1 MYSRLSTG
9 AERRDASAL
18 ALVLSLVAAI
28 AFLCVWAPVVHAAPA
43 LNFENFVAGAFN
55 ADETPST
62 QAGAHPF
69 ELTTS
74 FSLGTVADSRVGYQ
88 VPAAALRSTVLDL
101 PPGAVGDPSAVPQ
114 CAQFDMNGSDPAHPP
129 GDCPTN
135 TQVGY
140 AVLDV
145 QFIGPRATKTV
156 PVYNMA
162 PPAGQPAQ
170 FAFVVISAVAHID
183 IGVRTGGDYGV
194 VATVNSINAAV
205 PVYGAKVHLWGL
217 PADPSHDALRFLPS
231 SALHPLA
238 GDVNGQPI
246 ASGLPRKPLLR
257 NPTSCSGP
265 LTTMI
270 HATSWQQPGEVVDD
284 SSQAAAA
291 TGCSAV
297 PFAPTMSVAPDTKR
311 AGSPA
316 GFAIDLNVPQNQ
328 NPEGLASSDLKDVVM
343 TLPAGVAINPG
354 AAESLQGCSDS
365 DFAVSSA
372 DEGHCPDASNVGGL
386 EIKSPLLTSPL
397 KGSLYLASPL
407 EQSAAAAASGRMFR
421 VFLEAEGQGVRIKR
435 IGTVVPDPTT
445 GQLTVTF
452 DDNPQLPFETLH
464 VQLEGGPQAAL
475 TTPRSCGTYTTHSEL
490 TPWARPTEPVGVDSS
505 FTIDE
510 NCGAGGSF
518 SPTLGAG
525 TFGSQAGSS
534 SPFTMTLT
542 RPDGQQEVSGLN
554 LTLPPGLV
562 GKLAGIPLCQEAQA
576 ATGTCSPE
584 SQIGRVAATAGAGLS
599 PLLVPQP
606 GKLPTAVYLAGPYK
620 GAPFS
625 LSVVVP
631 AEAGPFNLGTV
642 VVRAALFV
650 DPHDAHVSVS
660 SDSIPTILDGV
671 PLNVQKINVTLDR
684 PGFMVSPTN
693 CTPMQITGT
702 ATSSAGQSA
711 ALSSP
716 FQVGSCAALRFAPK
730 FSVSTVGQ
738 ASKANGASLTTKLS
752 FPSNQGE
759 ANITKVKVELPKQLP
774 SRLSTLQKACT
785 SAQFDAN
792 PAGCPAASFI
802 GHATVHTPLLP
813 VPLTGPAIFVS
824 HGGEAFPSLV
834 MVLQGYG
841 VTVDLVGTTLI
852 RNGVTSTTFKTVP
865 DVPFNDFELTLG
877 QGKYSAL
884 GANLPRKANYSFCG
898 QHMVMP
904 TEFVAQNGALVKQ
917 STPITTTGCKPVATK
932 AQKLAAALKACRKK
946 SKGKQAVCAR
956 TARRQFATVA
966 KRAGKKPGGT
976 R

>member
-1 MYSRLSTG
+1 MGPNVGFSAGLLASKRASRRAAVAVLILIG
-9 AERRDASAL
+9 VLVAVCASSPAASAAL
-18 ALVLSLVAAI
+18 ALS
-28 AFLCVWAPVVHAAPA
+28 
-43 LNFENFVAGAFN
+43 FESFSVQTVN
-55 ADETPST
+55 ADATPST
-62 QAGAHPF
+62 QAAAHPF

-74 FSLGTVADSRVGYQ
+74 FQVGTFFDSAIGVELPDASLKDTTVR
-88 VPAAALRSTVLDL
+88 L
-101 PPGAVGDPSAVPQ
+101 PPGAVGDPAAVARCSESELPSPLSP
-114 CAQFDMNGSDPAHPP
+114 CAAD
-129 GDCPTN
+129 
-135 TQVGY
+135 TQIGY
-140 AVLDV
+140 ADV
-145 QFIGPRATKTV
+145 DRKYLFGRSVEREA
-156 PVYNMA
+156 VYNMV
-162 PPAGQPAQ
+162 PPAGEPAQ
-170 FAFVVISAVAHID
+170 FRFVVAAAVAHID
-183 IGVRTGGDYGV
+183 LKVRSDGDYGV
-194 VATVNSINAAV
+194 TATAHNINDAA
-205 PVYGAKVHLWGL
+205 PVYAVTVHLWGV
-217 PADPSHDALRFLPS
+217 PADPSHDAIRGAS
-231 SALHPLA
+231 
-238 GDVNGQPI
+238 
-246 ASGLPRKPLLR
+246 SGLPRKPFLR
-257 NPTSCSGP
+257 NPTTCTGP
-265 LTTMI
+265 TTTTLD
-270 HATSWQQPGEVVDD
+270 ADSWQEPERHVEA
-284 SSQAAAA
+284 SSVSPAA
-291 TGCSAV
+291 TGCASV

-316 GFAIDLNVPQNQ
+316 GFGIDLSVPQNE
-328 NPEGLASSDLKDVVM
+328 NPDGLASSDLKDVSM

-354 AAESLQGCSDS
+354 AASGLGGCADS
-365 DFAVSSA
+365 QFALSSTA
-372 DEGHCPDASNVGGL
+372 EGACPDPSNIGSI
-386 EIKSPLLTSPL
+386 EIHTPLLTDPL
-397 KGSLYLASPL
+397 KGSLFLASPL
-407 EQSAAAAASGRMFR
+407 EQSASAAASGRMFR
-421 VFLEAEGQGVRIKR
+421 VFLEAEGHGVRIKR
-435 IGTVVPDPTT
+435 VGTVVPDPTT

-464 VQLEGGPQAAL
+464 VQLTGGPQAAL

-510 NCGAGGSF
+510 NCSAAGSF
-518 SPTLGAG
+518 APTLEAG
-525 TFGSQAGSS
+525 TFGSQAGAS

-542 RPDGQQEVSGLN
+542 RPDGQQEVGSLA

-606 GKLPTAVYLAGPYK
+606 GKSPTAVYLSGPSR

-650 DPHDAHVSVS
+650 DPHDAHVSVA

-716 FQVGSCAALRFAPK
+716 FQVGSCAALKFAPK
-730 FSVSTVGQ
+730 FSVSTVGR

-752 FPSNQGE
+752 FPVNQGTQS
-759 ANITKVKVELPKQLP
+759 NVTKVKVELPKQLP
-774 SRLSTLQKACT
+774 SRLTTLQKACT

-813 VPLTGPAIFVS
+813 VPLMGPAIFVS

-852 RNGVTSTTFKTVP
+852 RGGVTSTTFKTVP

-877 QGKYSAL
+877 QGKFSAL
-884 GANLPRKANYSFCG
+884 GANLPARANYSFCG
-898 QHMVMP
+898 QKMVMP

-917 STPITTTGCKPVATK
+917 RTPITISGCAKAKATK
-932 AQKLAAALKACRKK
+932 AQRLAAALKACKK
-946 SKGKQAVCAR
+946 QSKGRRAGCAR
-956 TARRQFATVA
+956 VGRTQFESSARARG
-966 KRAGKKPGGT
+966 RGN